1 MSASV
6 PDREFWSGR
15 RVLVTGHTGFKGAWL
30 SLWLAELGASVSGYA
45 LAAPDGPS
53 LYTLAD
59 VAQDVENVTGD
70 VRDTEAVAAAVARLE
85 PEIVIHMAAQ
95 AFVRRSFA
103 EPVATYATNVMGTV
117 NVLDAVRRARG
128 VRVVVVVSSDK

>member
-6 PDREFWSGR
+6 PDRGFWSGR

-30 SLWLAELGASVSGYA
+30 SLWLAELGAKVSGYA

-59 VAQDVENVTGD
+59 VARDVESVTGD
-70 VRDTEAVAAAVARLE
+70 VREHVPAV
-85 PEIVIHMAAQ
+85 
-95 AFVRRSFA
+95 
-103 EPVATYATNVMGTV
+103 
-117 NVLDAVRRARG
+117 DRAG
-128 VRVVVVVSSDK
+128 S